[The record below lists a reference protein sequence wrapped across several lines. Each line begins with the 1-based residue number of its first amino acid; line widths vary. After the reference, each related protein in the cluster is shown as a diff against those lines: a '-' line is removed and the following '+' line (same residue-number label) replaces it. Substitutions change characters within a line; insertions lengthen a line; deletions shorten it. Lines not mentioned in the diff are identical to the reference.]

1 MALGEARIE
10 IVPDVSGFE
19 KALTSA
25 VESAM
30 ASAKGAADDAA
41 TEIAG
46 SFDSAATEAEASLSG
61 VDGAGFA
68 EASAAADSAS
78 AEVSGAFDAASS
90 EADAALSSVDGD
102 GFSEAVGAAEQA
114 GGEIT
119 QTMETAASDTQ
130 RAFER
135 LDLGKTLQGAFA
147 GAAVLGFT
155 KSILDAAEAGEKAR
169 ARVDQ
174 IAESMNLFGGNVT
187 QVTDRLGA
195 LADATARQTGVDD
208 DSILATQ
215 AKLLTFRELAATADE
230 VGGAFDRATV
240 AAIDLAAA
248 GFGSAESNAVQLGKA
263 LQDPI
268 KGITALA
275 RAGVTFTESEK
286 ERIRVLV
293 ESNQIGEAQN
303 LILQALE
310 TQVGGTAAATATA
323 SEKMRVSFDQAA
335 EAAGQALLP
344 AMQMIAETVGA
355 LAGAFLSLPEPLQK
369 IVTLSGLAAAGFY
382 AASRALQGLGLA
394 ASTANKSLGVI
405 GVVLGVAVKLYDDYA
420 SAKRQAE
427 EVTQDFVD
435 ALAAERSGQEGA
447 TRAAILAQIT
457 NDEYLKTYR
466 DLGLTAGE
474 VALAIEGKSVPAIER
489 LNEILAMGRNGTLD
503 YSEITKVL
511 GDEFNTTLN
520 GASNFAT
527 SLDNLT
533 GQMSLAIIE
542 EKELAEAQRS
552 AAALALY
559 GADITDKQANALSI
573 YSGAAGSASAATDDM
588 TLSLEEQQL
597 AADAAEQA
605 LWDLLNATLAQFNSE
620 LALEGQITR
629 VNDALGAYS
638 QAQID
643 ATTGKLKGEE
653 AARAIADAERNAAE
667 QALSMAASAA
677 RLAED
682 QAAASGATLTAAES
696 ARIQRDNLAIVAASL
711 DPNSPLRK
719 RLQGYI
725 DELENQ
731 IPRDIQTN
739 LEARVNISGN
749 ALQFVRTGQISRTAE
764 GGVFSLPQ
772 TRLIA
777 EAGSEA
783 VIPITRPARAMELL
797 ETSGLADLVR
807 SQGGGPAVMIQSA
820 TFADA
825 TDADLV
831 AQRVNTALRIRAF
844 AG

>member
-114 GGEIT
+114 GTEIT

-155 KSILDAAEAGEKAR
+155 KSILGAAEAGEKAR

-174 IAESMNLFGGNVT
+174 IADSMGLFGDNVT

-215 AKLLTFRELAATADE
+215 AKLLTFRELARTADD
-230 VGGAFDRATV
+230 VGGAFDRATI

-310 TQVGGTAAATATA
+310 TQVGGTAEATATA
-323 SEKMRVSFDQAA
+323 SEKMRVSFDQAS
-335 EAAGQALLP
+335 ESLGQALLP
-344 AMQMIAETVGA
+344 AMDMLATVVSSVTS
-355 LAGAFLSLPEPLQK
+355 LFLSLPEPVQK
-369 IVTLSGLAAAGFY
+369 IVTVVGLASTGFY
-382 AASRALQGLGLA
+382 AASRALQGLGIAA
-394 ASTANKSLGVI
+394 ASANKALGAI
-405 GVVLGVAVKLYDDYA
+405 GLALSAGVAIYQVYNSRKKEAAERTQSFVEAL
-420 SAKRQAE
+420 QAE
-427 EVTQDFVD
+427 EQGQKDATNALIARILADEDLLSIAGKLGRSQTDLANAIRGEMGPALTEQVTRIRDLLDNYNFFGEENRALKNEFGLTRDEAERLIETIDEQSAAFAAAQVETER
-435 ALAAERSGQEGA
+435 LAA
-447 TRAAILAQIT
+447 
-457 NDEYLKTYR
+457 
-466 DLGLTAGE
+466 
-474 VALAIEGKSVPAIER
+474 
-489 LNEILAMGRNGTLD
+489 
-503 YSEITKVL
+503 
-511 GDEFNTTLN
+511 
-520 GASNFAT
+520 
-527 SLDNLT
+527 
-533 GQMSLAIIE
+533 
-542 EKELAEAQRS
+542 AE
-552 AAALALY
+552 AALAGISGDAGTQQDRLA
-559 GADITDKQANALSI
+559 GLTRRHEAAMLDATLAADSMN
-573 YSGAAGSASAATDDM
+573 
-588 TLSLEEQQL
+588 LSLEEQETV
-597 AADAAEQA
+597 AAEAEQA
-605 LWDLLNATLAQFNSE
+605 LYDLLNATLAQFNSE
-620 LALEGQITR
+620 LALEGQIGR
-629 VNDALGAYS
+629 VNDALGSYS
-638 QAQID
+638 QAQAD
-643 ATTGKLKGEE
+643 ATSGKITGEE

-682 QAAASGATLTAAES
+682 QAKASGATLTAAES
-696 ARIQRDNLAIVAASL
+696 ARIQRDNLAIVANSL

-731 IPRDIQTN
+731 IPREIQTN

-749 ALQFVRTGQISRTAE
+749 ALQFVRTGQIVRTSE

-831 AQRVNTALRIRAF
+831 AQRVNTALRVRAF
-844 AG
+844 A